1 MSADT
6 VSNFFVHSL
15 LRAHDWQHRPQLDD
29 VCQWWRN
36 GGRGVL
42 ALVGMGGAGK
52 TAIVE
57 RFLRVL
63 PGGLP
68 SDSDVP
74 KDGTLPTPHSVF
86 VFSFYDA
93 PNPEAF
99 FEALQM

>member
-1 MSADT
+1 MSAE
-6 VSNFFVHSL
+6 NFFVHSL

-68 SDSDVP
+68 PDPDVP
-74 KDGTLPTPHSVF
+74 KDNTLPTPHGVF
-86 VFSFYDA
+86 ELKYF
-93 PNPEAF
+93 
-99 FEALQM
+99 